1 MNLVISHGPILGIPN
16 RTVYY
21 IEPLILP
28 TFRCIH
34 THFSIKLLQYGP
46 EETSARRRFFNIP
59 NEPGEPVRVVEV
71 ASLLYSQVVVEAAPS

>member
-28 TFRCIH
+28 T
-34 THFSIKLLQYGP
+34 HFSIKLLQYGP
-46 EETSARRRFFNIP
+46 EEASARRSFFNIP

-71 ASLLYSQVVVEAAPS
+71 ASLLYSQVVVEEAPS